1 VKVEVTR
8 TSASLMADLW
18 RLISVRGVEVLPQYG
33 SIEIGVYEFY
43 ASRKHLTP
51 KVRDLIDFLVEAFRY
66 RRWDG
71 PAERPVALQP
81 ALTPGSAAPR
91 ARS

>member
-18 RLISVRGVEVLPQYG
+18 RLISVRGVEVLPQ
-33 SIEIGVYEFY
+33 SIEIGVYEVY

-51 KVRDLIDFLVEAFRY
+51 KVRDLIDFLVEGFRY

-71 PAERPVALQP
+71 HGGAARRP
-81 ALTPGSAAPR
+81 SACTHTG
-91 ARS
+91 